1 MENKPKKEVKEI
13 TISKQDVTTGKE
25 LAGASLELRDESGK
39 VIYAWVSTDES
50 FVIKEGLA
58 PGKYT
63 LTEVLAPEGY
73 ELNKESVVFTVNADG
88 IVDSKIVMYNKPE
101 TVIDVPSTSSF
112 KTITTSI
119 IGLLIIGLGTLVIYR
134 NYKKNEEV

>member
-1 MENKPKKEVKEI
+1 
-13 TISKQDVTTGKE
+13 
-25 LAGASLELRDESGK
+25 
-39 VIYAWVSTDES
+39 
-50 FVIKEGLA
+50 
-58 PGKYT
+58 
-63 LTEVLAPEGY
+63 
-73 ELNKESVVFTVNADG
+73 
-88 IVDSKIVMYNKPE
+88 MYNKPE

>member
-1 MENKPKKEVKEI
+1 MV
-13 TISKQDVTTGKE
+13 E

-39 VIYAWVSTDES
+39 VIYAWVSTDEP
-50 FVIKEGLA
+50 FVIKEGLT

-88 IVDSKIVMYNKPE
+88 SVDSKIVMYNKPE